1 MMPGHSTIRPDRG
14 AAPVAALLG
23 AALVLAVFGPGIVP
37 PWRTGWMLSGILG
50 PDPVQYWLG
59 WAFFRD
65 DAWRLP
71 PGLSPRFGM
80 ELGSSIFF
88 SDSIPLLAFL
98 FKVLRPVLAVDQYW
112 GMWLLLCGAL
122 QGLFGALA
130 LRRLG
135 MDALG
140 QVTGAALLVLQPMLL
155 NRMGGHFALAGQW
168 LLLAGFWL
176 HLAAPT
182 ARRPWGWAL
191 LAGAA
196 ALIHSYLLPMV
207 LALWLADALRRRA
220 WLEAPLVLG
229 AALAALW
236 AAGFL
241 SLRTGH
247 GGAGY
252 GSMQLDLLAPFDGGY
267 WSGFLPVLPGPE
279 HPEVGA
285 SYLGLGGLLLLPFLL
300 RAPWQRFSGPLVL
313 VLLLMLGFAVTHR
326 PSVAG
331 VQATLLP
338 LPPTLVELAGA
349 LRASERY
356 FWPLAYA
363 LLLLGMAGL
372 ARWLGPG
379 RSGLALAVLLAVQA
393 MDLRPGI
400 ARLAGFFPPT
410 EATLPLRLSD
420 PFWAEAARN
429 AHAIRA
435 VPAANQGP
443 FWEEVAVLA
452 ARHGLAT
459 DAAYLARAD
468 AAVAA
473 RLAEAVLDRLRRG
486 EREPG
491 VIYVLRDQAALDA
504 AREGRAASLRRV
516 DGLWVIPPAP

>member
-1 MMPGHSTIRPDRG
+1 MMPGQSPIWPDRG

-23 AALVLAVFGPGIVP
+23 AALVMVVFGWGIVP
-37 PWRTGWMLSGILG
+37 PGHTDWMLSGTLG

-88 SDSIPLLAFL
+88 TDSIPLLAFL
-98 FKVLRPVLAVDQYW
+98 FKALRPVLAVDQYW
-112 GMWLLLCGAL
+112 GIWLLLCGAL

-135 MDALG
+135 LGALG
-140 QVTGAALLVLQPMLL
+140 QVMGAGLLVLQPMLL

-168 LLLAGFWL
+168 LLLAGLWL
-176 HLAAPT
+176 HLAPPT
-182 ARRPWGWAL
+182 TRRPWGWVL
-191 LAGAA
+191 LAAAA
-196 ALIHSYLLPMV
+196 ALIHSYILPMV
-207 LALWLADALRRRA
+207 LALWLADAWRRRA
-220 WLEAPLVLG
+220 WLETPLVVG
-229 AALAALW
+229 AALVALW
-236 AAGFL
+236 AAGFFL
-241 SLRTGH
+241 LRAGH

-252 GSMQLDLLAPFDGGY
+252 GAMQLDLLAPFDGGV
-267 WSGFLPVLPGPE
+267 WSALLPTLPGPE
-279 HPEVGA
+279 HPEVGG

-300 RAPWQRFSGPLVL
+300 RAPWRRFSGPLAI

-331 VQATLLP
+331 VQVTLLS
-338 LPPTLVELAGA
+338 LPPSLVELAGA
-349 LRASERY
+349 LRASERF

-372 ARWLGPG
+372 ARWLGL
-379 RSGLALAVLLAVQA
+379 RQSGLALAALLVVQA
-393 MDLRPGI
+393 VDLRPGI
-400 ARLAGFFPPT
+400 ARLGGFFPPT
-410 EATLPLRLSD
+410 EARLPLRLSN
-420 PFWAEAARN
+420 PFWAEATRN

-435 VPAANQGP
+435 VPAANLGP

-468 AAVAA
+468 AGVAA
-473 RLAEAVLDRLRRG
+473 RLAETVLDRLRRG
-486 EREPG
+486 DPEPG
-491 VIYVLRDQAALDA
+491 VIYVLRDEAALEA
-504 AREGRAASLRRV
+504 AREGMAASLRRV
-516 DGLWVIPPAP
+516 DGLWVVPPTP